1 MTAIREIDT
10 KIHLPTDGD
19 GTLKQTVA
27 DRYGNQIYLTDER
40 WTHIVNTHSEMDSH
54 RNNLLLTLQTGRRK
68 QEPLDPS
75 KYKYYK
81 RFDILETGY
90 NHIIVV
96 VKFSEKVEKDTKK
109 RIPNNFVLTAYQT
122 FIFSR

>member
-1 MTAIREIDT
+1 M
-10 KIHLPTDGD
+10 
-19 GTLKQTVA
+19 KQTVA

-40 WTHIVNTHSEMDSH
+40 WTHIVTTHPDMYGHKD
-54 RNNLLLTLQTGRRK
+54 NLLLTLKTGKRK

-96 VKFSEKVEKDTKK
+96 VKFSEKAEKDTNKS
-109 RIPNNFVLTAYQT
+109 ISNNFVLTAYQT
-122 FIFSR
+122 FIYSR

>member
-1 MTAIREIDT
+1 ME
-10 KIHLPTDGD
+10 
-19 GTLKQTVA
+19 QTVA

-40 WTHIVNTHSEMDSH
+40 WTHIVNTHPGMGGH
-54 RNNLLLTLQTGRRK
+54 RNNLLLTLRTGRRK

-90 NHIIVV
+90 NHIVVV
-96 VKFSEKVEKDTKK
+96 VKFSEKVKKDTK
-109 RIPNNFVLTAYQT
+109 RISNNFVLTAYQT